1 MSDIKYASDGA
12 SKGLPKLP
20 KSIFKPI
27 LLLGALIAAALLL
40 LTFFTTLSQKPFNA
54 APPPASM
61 PPVTAR
67 QEEPRSDPRLA
78 DAASAAMVAAQAA
91 AAQAPAA
98 QALILSRA
106 ARKSSSASL
115 AGRKLAL
122 RRRIDVTEARQFS
135 ERLQLSENSSEL
147 ELADFARID
156 DSPTWNYWLEAQVT
170 TGPVPHPAAGP
181 IKLNSPN
188 RLQFRLSTF
197 DISTLFGQVAGIQ
210 SSRELTSVIEAG
222 INDETKSELPLDIL
236 IHPVDEQRL
245 RIPPESRHITVKIDL
260 NSYRAAQKDAK
271 LRPQPGEAPIEE
283 VLRKATIAEF
293 GFDFT
298 ALTPGVHQVG
308 IAIIDAA
315 SGFPLQSMIVSLRAE
330 KEWPQSVSVDASRP
344 TMFSSNSP
352 PFDLSLYLYEL
363 QSTVDGQLSSSL
375 QAQLR
380 YTDQATRQPI
390 FIDWRTDTNSLK
402 GLRDASAT
410 FRDTVGSVDT
420 AADLLHAGYE
430 FSRLIFDPLPDNGDT
445 APAGADRNIVNAML
459 AREAIVAAATYPI
472 GQRPPSMLV
481 KIIGGTPAGELQY
494 SSAVLPVGALAV
506 SLGDDKGAVY
516 LGERFSLAL
525 MLAGQQVSAGTTC
538 PSNWYV
544 ALPKIEDNSSG
555 PLHDALTDLT
565 SMLSNWPDKKQLQ
578 PQSVSLSEL
587 RMWLSNS
594 PADTTPGSYV
604 FSYLGHHGAGRLF
617 LDQDAE
623 GVGVG
628 SMRRDFQ
635 GSSIAILNAC
645 EIAME
650 TVSDG
655 TPIGRLARRKVA
667 ATIATTSKI
676 SGHLAAA
683 YMDCLAA
690 VLDKHADLT
699 VGEAQAYATQCLW
712 SKEAGQTYGKRYE
725 FGGAALKYIL
735 IGNPFQ
741 RICAPTTKEAMQ

>member
-1 MSDIKYASDGA
+1 LNHIKYSSYG
-12 SKGLPKLP
+12 SGKVLPN
-20 KSIFKPI
+20 SILKRI
-27 LLLGALIAAALLL
+27 LFLGALVVAVFLLL
-40 LTFFTTLSQKPFNA
+40 IFFITPWQETFNA
-54 APPPASM
+54 APPPTSM
-61 PPVTAR
+61 PPVTDR
-67 QEEPRSDPRLA
+67 QDEPGSEPRWA
-78 DAASAAMVAAQAA
+78 AASVANAAKAVAVQDVAARE
-91 AAQAPAA
+91 
-98 QALILSRA
+98 LLL
-106 ARKSSSASL
+106 ARTERSSSNTSL
-115 AGRKLAL
+115 AGRTFAL
-122 RRRIDVTEARQFS
+122 RQRIEATAAIESS
-135 ERLQLSENSSEL
+135 ERLRSSANSPEL
-147 ELADFARID
+147 ESDFARID
-156 DSPTWNYWLEAQVT
+156 DSPTWNYWLEAQAT
-170 TGPVPHPAAGP
+170 AGPVPHPTSRS

-197 DISTLFGQVAGIQ
+197 DISTLFVQVGGIQ

-222 INDETKSELPLDIL
+222 INDETRSVLPLDIL

-245 RIPPESRHITVKIDL
+245 RISPESRHIVLMIDL
-260 NSYRAAQKDAK
+260 NSYRAAQRDAK
-271 LRPQPGEAPIEE
+271 LRPQPGEAPIED

-293 GFDFT
+293 GFDFI

-315 SGFPLQSMIVSLRAE
+315 SGFPLQSMIVSLGVE
-330 KEWPQSVSVDASRP
+330 KEWPQSVLVDASRP

-352 PFDLSLYLYEL
+352 PFDLSLYLYQL
-363 QSTVDGQLSSSL
+363 QSMVDGQMLSSL

-380 YTDQATRQPI
+380 YMDQATRKPI
-390 FIDWRTDTNSLK
+390 FIDWRTDIDSLEA
-402 GLRDASAT
+402 LHHASAT

-420 AADLLHAGYE
+420 AADLLHASYE
-430 FSRLIFDPLPDNGDT
+430 FSRLIFDPVPDNGNT
-445 APAGADRNIVNAML
+445 APAGAERNIVNATR
-459 AREAIVAAATYPI
+459 AREAIIAAATYSI

-481 KIIGGTPAGELQY
+481 KIIGGTLVGESRY

-506 SLGDDKGAVY
+506 SLGSDKDAVY

-538 PSNWYV
+538 PGNWYV
-544 ALPKIEDNSSG
+544 ALPKIEDNSIG
-555 PLHDALTDLT
+555 PLHDALADLT
-565 SMLSNWPDKKQLQ
+565 FMLSKWPDKTQLQ

-587 RMWLSNS
+587 RTWLNNS
-594 PADTTPGSYV
+594 PADKTQASYV

-617 LDQDAE
+617 LDQATE
-623 GVGVG
+623 GVSVG

-683 YMDCLAA
+683 YMDCLTA
-690 VLDKHADLT
+690 VLDKHADLN

-712 SKEAGQTYGKRYE
+712 SKEAGQAYGKRYE

-741 RICAPTTKEAMQ
+741 RICAPTTKETMQ